1 MTFSNEVIAIIND
14 LCTKFGIAIDW
25 TAENVVPYIQDLGSR
40 FVAYTMTM
48 AIVSLSIKFIF
59 LFIGLYIIYKSI
71 KWGKEDDESVCPI
84 MLGIFGFG
92 MTFFSLISLICVG
105 STNIQTIIACIYIPE
120 SIIIEYIKTLL

>member
-14 LCTKFGIAIDW
+14 LCTKFGIVIDW
-25 TAENVVPYIQDLGSR
+25 TAENVVTYIQDLGSR

-71 KWGKEDDESVCPI
+71 KWGKEDDESVGPG
-84 MLGIFGFG
+84 MLGIVGFG
-92 MTFFSLISLICVG
+92 IAIMSFLTIILLG
-105 STNIQTIIACIYIPE
+105 LDNIQTIIACIYIPE